1 MLGIRVRRFL
11 TTAAL
16 AASFVFARDY
26 LTVGGDSARTRWL
39 KDEKVISKANASQI
53 KLLWKTKLLSTP
65 RQMHNL
71 FSPLIVQSLRTPS
84 GVKEVAIVANVSD
97 NLWGLDAKSG
107 EILWPRNSLRSG

>member
-1 MLGIRVRRFL
+1 M
-11 TTAAL
+11 
-16 AASFVFARDY
+16 
-26 LTVGGDSARTRWL
+26 
-39 KDEKVISKANASQI
+39 E
-53 KLLWKTKLLSTP
+53 
-65 RQMHNL
+65 HNL